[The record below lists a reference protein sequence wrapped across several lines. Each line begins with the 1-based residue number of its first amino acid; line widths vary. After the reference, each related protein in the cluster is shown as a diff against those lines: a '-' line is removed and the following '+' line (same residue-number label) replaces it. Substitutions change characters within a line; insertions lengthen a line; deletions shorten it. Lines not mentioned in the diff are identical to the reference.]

1 MITNPQ
7 NQAHQIKFV
16 IIVLISVSIVRGREQ
31 ACLID
36 ATWGLYFCCAF
47 NPFPVNRK
55 TWWYISIRGKR
66 V

>member
-7 NQAHQIKFV
+7 NQAQQIKFF

-36 ATWGLYFCCAF
+36 AT
-47 NPFPVNRK
+47 
-55 TWWYISIRGKR
+55 
-66 V
+66 